1 MGEHNILS
9 SQHAFGLQASKIG
22 TRSWLA
28 EIFDHYH
35 QPIYRYI
42 FRQVGD
48 METSRELTNEVFQRL
63 IKAVQGEPISD
74 QHVAPWLYRTSHNL
88 VIDHYRRQKH
98 RQHLHIEETQIESD
112 MDTEQEAELQLRMDV
127 VRKLMQ
133 ELTSDQKQVILLK
146 FLEGLSNQEV
156 AEVMDK
162 SVGAVKSL
170 QHRAL
175 TILRHR
181 LSDLEM
187 EGIR

>member
-1 MGEHNILS
+1 MGEHKTLS
-9 SQHAFGLQASKIG
+9 SQHAFGMQASMTG

-28 EIFDHYH
+28 EIYDQYH

-48 METSRELTNEVFQRL
+48 METSRELTGEVFQRL
-63 IKAVQGEPISD
+63 IKAVQGELISK
-74 QHVAPWLYRTSHNL
+74 QYVAPWLYRTSHNL
-88 VIDHYRRQKH
+88 VVDHYRRQKH
-98 RQHLHIEETQIESD
+98 RQHLPLPDGELESAS
-112 MDTEQEAELQLRMDV
+112 DTEQDAEMQLIMDA
-127 VRKLMQ
+127 VRTALH

-146 FLEGLSNQEV
+146 FLEGLSNQEA

-175 TILRHR
+175 AVLRHR